1 MGASHGKVEAALQD
15 TRDGYT
21 ARRSPTH
28 LEMQMLQTQAA
39 IKAAAFNDF
48 HTRRKSLYSV

>member
-1 MGASHGKVEAALQD
+1 MGASHGKVESALQD

-28 LEMQMLQTQAA
+28 LEMQTLRTQAA